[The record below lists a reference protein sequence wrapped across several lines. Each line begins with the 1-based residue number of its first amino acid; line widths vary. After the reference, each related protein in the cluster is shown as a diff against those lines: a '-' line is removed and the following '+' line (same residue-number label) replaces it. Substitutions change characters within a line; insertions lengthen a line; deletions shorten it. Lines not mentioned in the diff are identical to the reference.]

1 MNGPTTDS
9 VRLVMVSAN
18 TTSRAVHIAFR
29 TALLLAGGTRTAEL
43 AVLDGIEAC
52 GNISHRSLLIET
64 VRSTIRRRAES
75 TAVLD
80 GINLLPPELRRV
92 LGLQPIFRDC
102 FVLRI
107 LVQLPPEVCAE
118 LLEISITEY
127 DDALSGALNQL
138 PLLSAVNADRDA
150 QG

>member
-1 MNGPTTDS
+1 
-9 VRLVMVSAN
+9 VRD

-29 TALLLAGGTRTAEL
+29 TALLLAGATRVAEL

-64 VRSTIRRRAES
+64 VQSTIRRRAES
-75 TAVLD
+75 PVGLD

-107 LVQLPPEVCAE
+107 LVQLPPEECAE
-118 LLEISITEY
+118 LLKISITEY
-127 DDALSGALNQL
+127 EDALSAALNQL
-138 PLLSAVNADRDA
+138 PLLSSVDADQDA

>member
-1 MNGPTTDS
+1 MRD
-9 VRLVMVSAN
+9 

-29 TALLLAGGTRTAEL
+29 TALLLAGATRVAEL
-43 AVLDGIEAC
+43 AVLDGIDARE
-52 GNISHRSLLIET
+52 NISLRSLLIET
-64 VRSTIRRRAES
+64 VQSTIRRRAES
-75 TAVLD
+75 PAGLD

-107 LVQLPPEVCAE
+107 LVQLPPEKCAE
-118 LLEISITEY
+118 LLNISITEY
-127 DDALSGALNQL
+127 EDALCGALNQL
-138 PLLSAVNADRDA
+138 PLLSSFKAADDA

>member
-1 MNGPTTDS
+1 
-9 VRLVMVSAN
+9 
-18 TTSRAVHIAFR
+18 
-29 TALLLAGGTRTAEL
+29 LLLAGATRVAEL
-43 AVLDGIEAC
+43 AVRDGIEAC

-64 VRSTIRRRAES
+64 VQSTIRRRAES
-75 TAVLD
+75 PAGLD

-107 LVQLPPEVCAE
+107 LVQLPPEKCAE
-118 LLEISITEY
+118 LLNISITEY
-127 DDALSGALNQL
+127 DDALSAALKQL
-138 PLLSAVNADRDA
+138 PLLSSVNADQDA

>member
-1 MNGPTTDS
+1 MRD
-9 VRLVMVSAN
+9 

-29 TALLLAGGTRTAEL
+29 TALLLAGATRVAEL

-64 VRSTIRRRAES
+64 VQSTIRRRAES
-75 TAVLD
+75 PAGLD

-107 LVQLPPEVCAE
+107 LVQLPPEKCAE
-118 LLEISITEY
+118 LLKISITEY
-127 DDALSGALNQL
+127 EDALSRALKQL
-138 PLLSAVNADRDA
+138 PLLSSVNADQDA

>member
-1 MNGPTTDS
+1 ME
-9 VRLVMVSAN
+9 
-18 TTSRAVHIAFR
+18 TTSCAVHVAFR
-29 TALLLAGGTRTAEL
+29 TALLLAGAIKTAEL
-43 AVLDGIEAC
+43 AVLDGIDAC
-52 GNISHRSLLIET
+52 ENISHRSLLIET

-75 TAVLD
+75 PAVLD
-80 GINLLPPELRRV
+80 GINLLPSELRRL

-118 LLEISITEY
+118 LLKISITEY
-127 DDALSGALNQL
+127 EDALCGALNQV
-138 PLLSAVNADRDA
+138 PRLSSFEVARDA